1 MYIRTSRGVSIFN
14 TISKYDF
21 ISIYFSVI
29 MFIFC
34 SNTIS
39 FQIDARNLF
48 KYAAFLIK
56 HQAFS
61 YGCLG
66 S

>member
-1 MYIRTSRGVSIFN
+1 
-14 TISKYDF
+14 
-21 ISIYFSVI
+21 

-48 KYAAFLIK
+48 KYAAFLKK